1 MQYLWKGQQDQQRSL
16 KSQMEVSS
24 RYGEQSG
31 LALKHSHVK
40 IGHFCF
46 VQDGAPEI
54 ICNVGFEFIRNTN
67 PQNTTE

>member
-1 MQYLWKGQQDQQRSL
+1 
-16 KSQMEVSS
+16 MEVSS

-31 LALKHSHVK
+31 LALKHSQAE
-40 IGHFCF
+40 IGHFGS

-54 ICNVGFEFIRNTN
+54 ICNVGFKFIRNTN